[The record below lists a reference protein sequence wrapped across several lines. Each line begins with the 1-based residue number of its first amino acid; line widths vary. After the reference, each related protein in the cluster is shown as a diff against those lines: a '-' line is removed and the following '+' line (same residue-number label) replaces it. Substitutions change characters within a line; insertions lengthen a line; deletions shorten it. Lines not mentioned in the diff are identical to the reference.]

1 MNRKNSLAQK
11 QYLRSKILTASPAEL
26 ILILYDGYIQFCN
39 QAISAIQK
47 DDYEEANNKIQKA
60 ERIIGELKISL
71 NFKCSTAQDF
81 DRIYTYILRRL
92 HEANIY
98 KDIDILK
105 ECIGHIK
112 ELKETWKQ
120 VMEKTIKEKK

>member
-1 MNRKNSLAQK
+1 MNKSKTNKAQK
-11 QYLRSKILTASPAEL
+11 QYLKSKILTASPAEL

-47 DDYEEANNKIQKA
+47 NDYEEANNKIQKA

-71 NFKCSTAQDF
+71 NFKYSTVQDF
-81 DRIYTYILRRL
+81 DRIYIYVLRRL
-92 HEANIY
+92 HEANMY
-98 KDIDILK
+98 KDINILK
-105 ECIGHIK
+105 ECITHIK

-120 VMEKTIKEKK
+120 VMEKTKEKK